1 MAEAQS
7 TDLVQLVALLGAG
20 VVAVP
25 VFKRVGLGSVIGY
38 LAAGIAIGPFGLGLF
53 TDPQAILHVAELGV
67 VMFLFVIGLEMRPSR
82 LWGLRREIFGL
93 GVAQVVVCGAILTGA
108 GILAGLPP
116 AAAFVAGMGFV
127 LTSTATVMQLLDER
141 GETAS
146 PAGQRIVSILLLED
160 LSIVPLIAAVVLLGT
175 THADEHALPFWQ
187 SGLIALAAVAAVVA
201 AGRWLLNPMF
211 RILARANA
219 REVMTAAALLVV
231 LGAALVMQLSGLS
244 MAMGA
249 FLAGVLLSE
258 SSFRHQLEADIE
270 PFRGLLLG
278 LFFLGVGMSLDLRV
292 LVLDWEYILAALAGY
307 MVLKAIGIALVA
319 RLFRT
324 DMRESLTRAAMMAQ
338 GGEFAFVLYSAAVA
352 GGVIDGRLNA
362 ILTATVILSMALTP
376 LTVIAL
382 RYLPEPKQSLEG
394 LDVADG
400 LEGRVLMI
408 GFGRFGQIVS
418 QFLLS
423 EGIDVTA
430 IDSDADM
437 VRSAAR
443 FGFKVYYGDGTRL
456 DVLRAAGIEHADLIV
471 VCTDKRESTD
481 VIVELIRSEFPLAKL
496 YVRSYDRQHTLKLR
510 KLGVDFEIRETY
522 ESAFAFGMQS
532 LEGLG
537 YDEGRIAE
545 VAETIREREAARLA
559 IQMSGGQLAYTDVQ
573 GKLQPQPLTVPK
585 RRAKALNEEAVKAT
599 ADAAE

>member
-25 VFKRVGLGSVIGY
+25 VFKRIGLGSVIGY
-38 LAAGIAIGPFGLGLF
+38 LAAGVAIGPFGLGLF

-93 GVAQVVVCGAILTGA
+93 GVAQVVVCGIVLTGA
-108 GILAGLPP
+108 GILVGLPP
-116 AAAFVAGMGFV
+116 AASFVAGAGFV

-175 THADEHALPFWQ
+175 TGADDHALPFWQ
-187 SGLIALAAVAAVVA
+187 SALIAVGAVAAVVA

-307 MVLKAIGIALVA
+307 MILKAIAIFAVA
-319 RLFRT
+319 RLFRA
-324 DMRESLTRAAMMAQ
+324 DRREALTRAAMMAQ

-376 LTVIAL
+376 LTVLAL

-456 DVLRAAGIEHADLIV
+456 DVLRAAGIEHADLVV

-522 ESAFAFGMQS
+522 ESAFTFGMQS

-559 IQMSGGQLAYTDVQ
+559 IQMSGGQISYTDIQ
-573 GKLQPQPLTVPK
+573 GKLLPQPLTVPK
-585 RRAKALNEEAVKAT
+585 RRAKALNEEAAKAT